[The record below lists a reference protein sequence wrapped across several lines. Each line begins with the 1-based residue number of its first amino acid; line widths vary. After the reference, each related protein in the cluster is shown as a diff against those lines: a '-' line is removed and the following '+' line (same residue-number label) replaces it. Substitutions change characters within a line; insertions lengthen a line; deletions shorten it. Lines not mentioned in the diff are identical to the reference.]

1 MTTIGDGSG
10 WRSCSLLFASFSM
23 VAPEGQ
29 IMTRPKKSLS
39 SLCFQLG
46 DKARVK
52 YGVTVPGFP
61 DIPLGG
67 WSGMLNEIV
76 QSKDQITYE
85 IEWDQ
90 RTLAGMHP
98 VYRKRCE
105 RDGLDLETM
114 WLGEADLEADDG
126 TLVPM
131 EQPTEIKIPPLS
143 MKDEDDRIRAVFGLT
158 HDDPLPEVTQE
169 TLVTYHRYLAA
180 NLKFPFTALY
190 GEEEIGPFSSKRG
203 TVIVTGL
210 LDPEVDDL
218 TEEDGVICTGR
229 HREKEIDFPLS
240 DIEVKR
246 KDPNYNL
253 ISDYASWFS

>member
-1 MTTIGDGSG
+1 MSNTKN
-10 WRSCSLLFASFSM
+10 RSDT
-23 VAPEGQ
+23 P
-29 IMTRPKKSLS
+29 R
-39 SLCFQLG
+39 FQMG
-46 DKARVK
+46 DKVRVK
-52 YGVTVPGFP
+52 YGVIDADYP

-67 WSGMLNEIV
+67 WSGTIKEV
-76 QSKDQITYE
+76 AQSNDQITYE
-85 IEWDQ
+85 IEWDR

-98 VYRKRCE
+98 VYRKRSE
-105 RDGLDLETM
+105 RDSLDLETM
-114 WLGEADLEADDG
+114 WLGDEDLEADDG

-131 EQPTEIKIPPLS
+131 KQPTGIKTPPLS
-143 MKDEDDRIRAVFGLT
+143 MKDEYDRIRAVFGLT
-158 HDDPLPEVTQE
+158 HDDPLPEVNQE
-169 TLVTYHRYLAA
+169 TLLTYHRYLAA

-229 HREKEIDFPLS
+229 HREKEIEFPFGE
-240 DIEVKR
+240 IEVKR

-253 ISDYASWFS
+253 VSDYASWFFD

>member
-1 MTTIGDGSG
+1 MSNTKN
-10 WRSCSLLFASFSM
+10 RSDT
-23 VAPEGQ
+23 P
-29 IMTRPKKSLS
+29 R
-39 SLCFQLG
+39 FQMG
-46 DKARVK
+46 DKVRVK
-52 YGVTVPGFP
+52 YGVIDADYP

-67 WSGMLNEIV
+67 WSGTIKEV
-76 QSKDQITYE
+76 AQSNDQITYE
-85 IEWDQ
+85 IEWDR

-98 VYRKRCE
+98 VYRKRSE
-105 RDGLDLETM
+105 RDSLDLETM
-114 WLGEADLEADDG
+114 WLGDEDLEADDG

-131 EQPTEIKIPPLS
+131 EQPTGIKTPPLS
-143 MKDEDDRIRAVFGLT
+143 MKDEYDRIRAVFGLT
-158 HDDPLPEVTQE
+158 HDDPLPEVNQE
-169 TLVTYHRYLAA
+169 TLLTYHRYLAA

-229 HREKEIDFPLS
+229 HREKEIEFPFGE
-240 DIEVKR
+240 IEVKR

-253 ISDYASWFS
+253 VSDYASWFFD